1 MFNIFELSGLFGF
14 EGGLQLSIL
23 VPRGVWGG
31 WGWGVGGISTHA
43 ETMRS
48 SSSKNL
54 YKSLVTNE
62 LTLPPRAFHRKLY

>member
-23 VPRGVWGG
+23 VPRGWGG
-31 WGWGVGGISTHA
+31 GRGISTHA
-43 ETMRS
+43 DTMRS
-48 SSSKNL
+48 PSSKNL